1 MRGGVAWTA
10 SIGILSALSSTSVL
24 AASLDAPAAFD
35 IPAQAL
41 DTALLAYSR
50 QSGIQIIA
58 ASEALSNKRAPAI
71 NGVIPARAAL
81 VSLLADT
88 GLSFARV
95 TDDLVTIVS
104 SQGALAPSPAPSI
117 QAPKNK
123 AEAAARDSLQAEDG
137 RPEDGRTDI
146 GARIEEVI
154 VTGSRIRSTFNS
166 STPVTVTSAEDLRQS
181 APNNLADALNQLP
194 AFTPS
199 TRTDVT
205 ITSATAGT
213 NGQNLLN
220 LRNLGTNRN
229 LILLDGRRLPA
240 TNPGGGVDINV
251 IPQGLVRRVDVV
263 TGGASAV
270 YGSDAVSGVVNFI
283 LDTKFEG
290 SRGEIGGGVSGQG
303 DLPDGHANFALGRAF
318 AGGRVHLIASVEVFG
333 ERGIGAKENSHRDW
347 FESAA
352 GQIPNPVAGASPA
365 LLVIPNIRSSLG
377 TAGGLISA
385 GPLKGIQFLSGGAT
399 APFNYG
405 TVTGSAFQ
413 SGGDGARVNI
423 AFAPEQA
430 RANTFVHGEVEISE
444 ALSLFGEV
452 HYAYTHVASDNQI
465 NPQTG
470 TGNQFTI
477 FAGNAYL
484 PASITAAMAAAD
496 VTSFPLGR
504 YEADFPA
511 VKIDAFLRMKR
522 FVAGLKGEQGEWS
535 YDASFTHG
543 VARQEVAER
552 NLTINRRLYAAAD
565 AVVNPATGGVVCRS
579 TLSGLDPGCVPLNLF
594 GPGAPSAA
602 AIRYVTGDAIQ
613 YLTIKQD
620 VAAINVSGDAGAIP
634 GFAAGPVS
642 LAAGLEYRSESANS
656 AVDPLSPLTTDFDG
670 VRGGPPSQQGR
681 PGSFNFYNPS
691 PLHGDYNITEGYLE
705 LGIPL
710 LKDHPLAKLV
720 DIDAAVRSAQYSQ
733 SGNVITWKAGFN
745 ALITDEY
752 RLRFTASRDIRG
764 PNILELF
771 NAATQNSNN
780 QIYQGKTTPALTI
793 SSGNPDLRPERA
805 LTTTFGGIY
814 RPEGLPGFQF
824 SADYYNISI
833 SGAIGAL
840 TAQNT
845 LDSCAQG
852 NAFACA
858 QVTVTSAGTL
868 VIHTAQMNLSVAK
881 VSGLDFESAYTTE
894 MLDGRLSLRL
904 LANHTMQDYTRAPG
918 APAVPRRGT
927 ATSPDWRGNLQVSFA
942 RDRWTAFLQ
951 ERYISRSLLDPTKLE
966 GVDTNLNH
974 ASAVWYTDFSASYR
988 IGIMDGTQDIYL
1000 SIANLFDRDP
1010 PINTNNPTTFSQP
1023 TSAVYDKIGRYF
1035 SAGVRVR
1042 F

>member
-1 MRGGVAWTA
+1 V
-10 SIGILSALSSTSVL
+10 LS
-24 AASLDAPAAFD
+24 
-35 IPAQAL
+35 
-41 DTALLAYSR
+41 
-50 QSGIQIIA
+50 
-58 ASEALSNKRAPAI
+58 
-71 NGVIPARAAL
+71 ARAAL
-81 VSLLADT
+81 TTLLSDT

-104 SQGALAPSPAPSI
+104 SQGAFAPPPSLPAQDPKNTTDRTFQPAPQVEDGRARDSR
-117 QAPKNK
+117 
-123 AEAAARDSLQAEDG
+123 AEAAV
-137 RPEDGRTDI
+137 
-146 GARIEEVI
+146 RIEEVV

-199 TRTDVT
+199 TRTEVT

-240 TNPGGGVDINV
+240 TNPGGSVDVNV
-251 IPQGLVRRVDVV
+251 MPQGLVRRVDVV

-290 SRGEIGGGVSGQG
+290 ARGEIGTGVSGHG
-303 DLPDGHANFALGRAF
+303 DLPSGHGNFAFGRAF
-318 AGGRVHLIASVEVFG
+318 AGDRAHVIASAEVFG
-333 ERGIGAKENSHRDW
+333 EQGIGAKESSHRDW
-347 FESAA
+347 FENAA
-352 GQIPNPVAGASPA
+352 GQIPNPVAGANPA

-377 TAGGLISA
+377 TAGGLIAA
-385 GPLKGIQFLSGGAT
+385 GPLKGIQFLPGGAP
-399 APFNYG
+399 APFDYG
-405 TVTGSAFQ
+405 AVTGSAFQ

-430 RANTFVHGEVEISE
+430 RANTFIHGELEIGE
-444 ALSLFGEV
+444 DAALFAEV

-484 PASITAAMAAAD
+484 PAAITAAMAAAD
-496 VTSFPLGR
+496 VTAFPLGR

-511 VKIDAFLRMKR
+511 VQIDALLRMKR
-522 FVAGLKGEQGEWS
+522 FVGGIKGEYGEWT

-565 AVVNPATGGVVCRS
+565 AVVNPATGLMVCRS
-579 TLSGLDPGCVPLNLF
+579 TLVGLDPGCVPLNLF
-594 GPGAPSAA
+594 GQGAPRAA

-613 YLTIKQD
+613 YLTIQQD
-620 VAAINVSGDAGAIP
+620 VAALNVSGDIGMIP

-642 LAAGLEYRSESANS
+642 LAAGVEYRRESANS
-656 AVDPLSPLTTDFDG
+656 VVDPLSPLITDFDG
-670 VRGGPPSQQGR
+670 VRGGPASQQGR

-691 PLHGDYNITEGYLE
+691 PLHGQYGIAEGYLE
-705 LGIPL
+705 FGIPL
-710 LKDHPLAKLV
+710 LKDHPLAKLM
-720 DIDAAVRSAQYSQ
+720 DIDVAVRTAQYSQ
-733 SGNVITWKAGFN
+733 SGNAITWKAGFN
-745 ALITDEY
+745 SLITDEY

-805 LTTTFGGIY
+805 LTTTFGGVY
-814 RPEGLPGFQF
+814 RPGWLPGFQL

-845 LDSCAQG
+845 LDSCTQG

-868 VIHTAQMNLSVAK
+868 VIRTAQMNLSVAK
-881 VSGLDFESAYTTE
+881 VSGLDFESAYGAE
-894 MLDGRLSLRL
+894 VWNGRLGVRL
-904 LANHTMQDYTRAPG
+904 LANHTIQDYTRAPG
-918 APAVPRRGT
+918 ALAVPRRGT
-927 ATSPDWRGNLQVSFA
+927 ATSPDWRSNLQVSFS
-942 RDRWTAFLQ
+942 RDQWTAFLQ
-951 ERYISRSLLDPTKLE
+951 ERFISRALFDPAKVE

-974 ASAVWYTDFSASYR
+974 APAVWYTEFSASYR
-988 IGIMDGTQDIYL
+988 IGTMGGTQDVYL
-1000 SIANLFDRDP
+1000 SVANLFDRDP

-1023 TSAVYDKIGRYF
+1023 TNAVYDKVGRYF
-1035 SAGVRVR
+1035 SAGVRFR

>member
-1 MRGGVAWTA
+1 MRGGA
-10 SIGILSALSSTSVL
+10 IICALAIFSSTGAV
-24 AASLDAPAAFD
+24 AASLDTQVAFD

-41 DTALLAYSR
+41 DMALLMYSR

-58 ASEALSNKRAPAI
+58 ASETLSGKRAHAVQ
-71 NGVIPARAAL
+71 GMVSARAGLAQ
-81 VSLLADT
+81 LLTDT
-88 GLSFARV
+88 GLSFALV
-95 TDDLVTIVS
+95 TDDLVTIVTV
-104 SQGALAPSPAPSI
+104 QGAAAPVALPPAENGNTTAEVPPA
-117 QAPKNK
+117 APLRVEPGR
-123 AEAAARDSLQAEDG
+123 ARAGAREEAAA
-137 RPEDGRTDI
+137 PV
-146 GARIEEVI
+146 EEVVI
-154 VTGSRIRSTFNS
+154 TGSRIRSAFNS
-166 STPVTVTSAEDLRQS
+166 STPVTVTTAEDLRQS

-199 TRTDVT
+199 VRTDAT
-205 ITSATAGT
+205 LTSATAGT

-240 TNPGGGVDINV
+240 TNFGGAVDVNV

-270 YGSDAVSGVVNFI
+270 YGSDAVSGVVNFV
-283 LDTKFEG
+283 LDTKFDG
-290 SRGEIGGGVSGQG
+290 LKGEVGGGLSGYG
-303 DLPDGHANFALGRAF
+303 DLPDGHASVALGKGFADGRAH
-318 AGGRVHLIASVEVFG
+318 VVASVEAFG
-333 ERGIGAKENSHRDW
+333 ERGIGAKGNSGRAW
-347 FESAA
+347 FETAS
-352 GQIPNPVAGASPA
+352 GQIPNPVAGATPA
-365 LLVIPNIRSSLG
+365 ILVIPDIRSSLG

-385 GPLKGIQFLSGGAT
+385 GPLKGTQFLAGGAT

-413 SGGDGARVNI
+413 SGGDGSRVNI

-430 RANTFVHGEVEISE
+430 RAVAFLHGEYEIGDD
-444 ALSLFGEV
+444 ARMFGEI
-452 HYAYTHVASDNQI
+452 HYAYTHVSSDNQI

-470 TGNQFTI
+470 IGNQFTI

-484 PASITAAMAAAD
+484 PAPVTAAMNAAG

-511 VKIDAFLRMKR
+511 AQIDALLRLKR
-522 FVAGLKGEQGEWS
+522 FVGGIKGEMGEWA

-543 VARQEVAER
+543 VTWQEVAER

-565 AVVNPATGGVVCRS
+565 AVVNPATGGIVCRS
-579 TLSGLDPGCVPLNLF
+579 TLAGLDPGCVPLNLF
-594 GPGAPSAA
+594 GVGAPTAA

-620 VAAINVSGDAGAIP
+620 VAALNVSGDMGAGLSF
-634 GFAAGPVS
+634 GAGPVS
-642 LAAGLEYRSESANS
+642 VAAGLEYRAETANS
-656 AVDPLSPLTTDFDG
+656 VVDPLSPVMTDFTG

-681 PGSFNFYNPS
+681 PGSYNFYNPL
-691 PLHGDYNITEGYLE
+691 PLHGSYNIAEGYLE

-710 LKDHPLAKLV
+710 LKDQRFAKLMDV
-720 DIDAAVRSAQYSQ
+720 DAAIRTAQYSQ

-745 ALITDEY
+745 TLVTDEY

-793 SSGNPDLRPERA
+793 SSGNPDLQPERA
-805 LTTTFGGIY
+805 LTTTFGGVY
-814 RPEGLPGFQF
+814 RPAWAPDFQL

-840 TAQNT
+840 SAQNT

-852 NAFACA
+852 NALACA
-858 QVTVTSAGTL
+858 QFTVTSAGTL
-868 VIHTAQMNLSVAK
+868 VIHTAQLNLSVAK
-881 VSGLDFESAYTTE
+881 AAGLDLEAAYNAE
-894 MLDGRLSLRL
+894 VGGGHLGVRL
-904 LANHTMQDYTRAPG
+904 LVNHTMQDYMQAPG
-918 APAVPRRGT
+918 ALPLSRLGT
-927 ATSPDWRGNLQVSFA
+927 ALSPDWRGNLKVSFGQNQ
-942 RDRWTAFLQ
+942 WTAFFQ
-951 ERYISRSLLDPTKLE
+951 ERFVSRAVFDPAKVE

-974 ASAVWYTDFSASYR
+974 APAVFYTDINLTYR
-988 IGIMDGTQDIYL
+988 PEWAAHSEEFFL

-1010 PINTNNPTTFSQP
+1010 PIYTNNPTTFSQP
-1023 TSAVYDKIGRYF
+1023 TSPVYDRVGRYF
-1035 SAGVRVR
+1035 SAGLRVR